1 MHIAVIGAGNMGCLY
16 GANLARAG
24 ERVTLV
30 DVWQEHVQAM
40 QEQGLHGEFVA
51 EVAATTDPGEVSGVD
66 LAIVCVNGYNTRQ
79 AAEAAGGM
87 LAEEGCVLTLQ
98 NGLGN
103 LEVLTEVVGEGR
115 IVGGLTFHS
124 ADLQAPGKVRH
135 TNKGPTYLGELDHNK
150 TPRLE
155 TIRSAM
161 ERAGM
166 QPQVEDDIIATIWG
180 KFVLNCSI
188 NPLCAIADLR
198 PGHIREVE
206 AFDEFQSKIIE
217 EVLALIEAKGVVL
230 ADPDPLAT
238 IKAYSAKKFHRVSMQ
253 QHLLRARPTEIDSLN
268 GYVARESERLGLK
281 APYNDALTRIVKGRQ
296 YQPEGEREHIPE

>member
-124 ADLQAPGKVRH
+124 ADLQEPGKVRH

-188 NPLCAIADLR
+188 DPLCAIADLR